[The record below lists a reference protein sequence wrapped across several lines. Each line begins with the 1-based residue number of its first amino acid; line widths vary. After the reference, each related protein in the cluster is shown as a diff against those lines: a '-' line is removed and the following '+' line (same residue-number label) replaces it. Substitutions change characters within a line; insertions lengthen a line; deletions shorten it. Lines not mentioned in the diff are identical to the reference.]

1 MSHHKA
7 AADQEAVKKDIVP
20 IRLSDGGLV
29 DRDEG
34 IRAESNLEK
43 MMSLRPAFEN
53 EEMKNRFPEISWSVT
68 AASSSQV
75 SDGAT
80 ACLLLKRKPSST
92 KFVAGAY
99 LTHLRFQGMI
109 L

>member
-7 AADQEAVKKDIVP
+7 AADKEAVKKDIVP

-43 MMSLRPAFEN
+43 MKSLRPKIA
-53 EEMKNRFPEISWSVT
+53 
-68 AASSSQV
+68 
-75 SDGAT
+75 
-80 ACLLLKRKPSST
+80 
-92 KFVAGAY
+92 
-99 LTHLRFQGMI
+99 
-109 L
+109 